1 MSRTIAQALDDAAAG
16 SGAFVFVGPDG
27 RDAQQPFKVLRDTAL
42 DLGGALRARGL
53 DRGDYVAIVIPDA
66 DGFLTA
72 FMGVSAAGLVPMP
85 LAHPYDVTQLDAYLD
100 TVVPLFRL
108 ARARAVVTT
117 PRLYPLLE
125 RLPEAAPTIRFV
137 ASWTEL
143 TGPALPKSEHVDL
156 EAPALLQF
164 TSGSTSQPKGVVL
177 TQASISANVEAI
189 GGPAG
194 LELGPDDVGV
204 SWLPLFHDMGL
215 IGQALC
221 TLYFRGQTV
230 FLSPMAFLKRPVE
243 WLRVISR
250 HRGTVSFAPNFAYEM
265 CLRRVKDSELDGL
278 DLSSWRVAGCGAEPI
293 QAATLEA
300 FAAKF
305 APVGFRASSLLPA
318 YGLAEHTLA
327 VSLAPPERG
336 LRVDTVHGSGLAA
349 SRRAVPCAADAPDA
363 ARLVSCGGPFP
374 GHQLRVADARG
385 RPVGERIVGEI
396 LVSGPSVMRGYLS
409 GSEATGQVVRDGW
422 LATGDLGY
430 VADGELYVCGRRKE
444 TIIIGGRNYFPH
456 DLESAVDGAPGVRP
470 GGVAAFAATAPGHPD
485 RAVVIVETQGEV
497 SDDVLEAEVRRRVLQ
512 ATGLAVDEI
521 VLAPK
526 GTIARTTS
534 GKLRRAELRERYVAG
549 TLIHQNGRVN
559 GGPATS

>member
-1 MSRTIAQALDDAAAG
+1 MTRTVAQALDDAAAG
-16 SGAFVFVGPDG
+16 PGGFVFVGPDG
-27 RDAQQPFKVLRDTAL
+27 REVVKTLKVLRDSAL

-53 DRGDYVAIVIPDA
+53 DRGDYVAIIVPDA
-66 DGFLTA
+66 DGFLAA
-72 FMGVSAAGLVPMP
+72 FLGASAAGLVPMP
-85 LAHPYDVTQLDAYLD
+85 LAHPYDAAQLDAYFD
-100 TVVPLFRL
+100 TVVPLFHV

-117 PRLYPLLE
+117 PRLLPLLSG
-125 RLPEAAPTIRFV
+125 LQAAAPTIRFV

-143 TGPALPKSEHVDL
+143 TGPALSKSEPTDI

-177 TQASISANVEAI
+177 THANIAANVEAI
-189 GGPAG
+189 GGSAG
-194 LELGPDDVGV
+194 LEFGPDDVGV

-215 IGQALC
+215 IGQGLC
-221 TLYFRGQTV
+221 MVYFGGRAV

-243 WLRVISR
+243 WLRAITR

-265 CLRRVKDSELDGL
+265 CVRRVKDAELDGL

-305 APVGFRASSLLPA
+305 ASVGFRASSFLPA

-327 VSLAPPERG
+327 VSLAPRDRG
-336 LRVDTVHGSGLAA
+336 LRVDTVHASGLAT
-349 SRRAVPCAADAPDA
+349 SRRALPCSPDAPDA
-363 ARLVSCGGPFP
+363 SRLVACGSPFP
-374 GHQLRVADARG
+374 GHALRVSDDRG
-385 RPVGERIVGEI
+385 RPVGERVVGEI

-409 GSEATGQVVRDGW
+409 GRDATAEVVRDGW

-430 VADGELYVCGRRKE
+430 VAGGELYVCGRRTE
-444 TIIIGGRNYFPH
+444 TIIVGGRNYFPQ
-456 DLESAVDGAPGVRP
+456 DLESVVDGVPGVRS

-485 RAVVIVETQGEV
+485 RAVVVVETHGAVAADAVQ
-497 SDDVLEAEVRRRVLQ
+497 AEVRRRVLQ

-534 GKLRRAELRERYVAG
+534 GKLRRAELRERYAAG
-549 TLIHQNGRVN
+549 TLVHQNGHVN
-559 GGPATS
+559 GRPSTP